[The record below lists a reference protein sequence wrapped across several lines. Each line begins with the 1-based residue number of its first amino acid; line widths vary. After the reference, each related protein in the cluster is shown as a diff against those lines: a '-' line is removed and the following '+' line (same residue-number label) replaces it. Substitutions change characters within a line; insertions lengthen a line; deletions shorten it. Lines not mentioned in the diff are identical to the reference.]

1 MKRILLIE
9 DDKKIAAA
17 LCIRLQNA
25 GYEVMTAL
33 DGLKGLAAA
42 AQTRPDLVISDI
54 WLPGTVGFMVAER
67 LKNFGLDGVPVIF
80 ITASKKKDLWKLAQ
94 EVGAAGFF
102 EKPFDTEKLLR
113 AVARC
118 LEQPPSLEGEAAHSD
133 RLAGADFTQGG
144 KEYS

>member
-17 LCIRLQNA
+17 LCIRLQSA
-25 GYEVMTAL
+25 GYEVVTAS

-54 WLPGTVGFMVAER
+54 WLPGAVGFMVAER
-67 LKNFGLDGVPVIF
+67 LKNFGLGGVPVIF
-80 ITASKKKDLWKLAQ
+80 ITASKKKELWKLAQ

-102 EKPFDTEKLLR
+102 EKPYDPEKLLR
-113 AVARC
+113 AIARC
-118 LEQPPSLEGEAAHSD
+118 LEQPLSLEAEGATSHHLAA
-133 RLAGADFTQGG
+133 ADFTREEKQ
-144 KEYS
+144 YL